1 MLSIEKMS
9 ITTHFSLP
17 VLYETRV
24 CKINWSINT
33 NNYNSIIFICFRIL
47 FNIPINSCSWQT
59 TQNSCSEDQT
69 IMSAQLH
76 ILQYLHTRRHTS
88 FEKYT
93 LVLDERLKILFL
105 LVILKLKGIQFYIL
119 KTIGMHRCLFN
130 NHISNSF
137 SNCVLIYTP

>member
-1 MLSIEKMS
+1 MISYLELKHINNTLYASLWTGQGTLTCHLKNHKINSFNLRSTAFRTINMNFIFTQPDKKTLDELKYALDEKMS

-69 IMSAQLH
+69 IMSA
-76 ILQYLHTRRHTS
+76 
-88 FEKYT
+88 
-93 LVLDERLKILFL
+93 
-105 LVILKLKGIQFYIL
+105 
-119 KTIGMHRCLFN
+119 
-130 NHISNSF
+130 
-137 SNCVLIYTP
+137 